1 MDQND
6 QKKTVLLVDDAPANI
21 QAVNSI
27 LKDIYKIR
35 IATNGAKA
43 LELVKVA
50 PSPDLV
56 LLDVSMPGMDGYEV
70 CTRLKAD
77 PETRDVPVIF
87 LTGQTEIED
96 ETHGFDVG
104 AVDYIHKPFSP
115 AVVKARVHTH
125 LVLREKSELIEQK
138 NRENEALLLQ
148 ALQHGRES
156 ELIEQFGR
164 GLLACSSSQ
173 LVASIAVNEGA
184 GLFGA
189 SAAAFEFVLEGG
201 SHRSGPE
208 GWEWS
213 IPEPLRREAL
223 ARAAW
228 VRDPSSQI
236 VVIPLVLEHTPV
248 ACFGLR
254 GAAVSDT
261 VLTAISSQLLMTLGR
276 VLAAEKLLHL
286 AGEIQMG
293 LLPKKFPAFPSAS
306 DVDVF
311 ATIVPALEVGGD
323 FYHYFLL
330 DSNHLCFVIGDVSDK
345 GIPAALFMAMT
356 LTAFVVFAKEA
367 GRTLP
372 ESIRLLN
379 RYLCDNN
386 PSQMF
391 VTLYAGIVDLRTG
404 SLEYCD
410 AGHEPP
416 FVIRSGGK
424 PEPIQ
429 KQGGMALGVDARFLF
444 QSATVHLN
452 PGDTLFLYTDG
463 VNEAR
468 NGDGK
473 LFKAGGIEAALAVNA
488 ITSCELLC
496 DTVMKRLGQFVHGAP
511 QSDDITM
518 LAVTY
523 RGHAENKCL
532 EPAKSA

>member
-1 MDQND
+1 VDQNN
-6 QKKTVLLVDDAPANI
+6 QKKTVLLVDDAPSNI
-21 QAVNSI
+21 QAANSI

-50 PSPDLV
+50 PYPDLI
-56 LLDVSMPGMDGYEV
+56 LLDVVMPDMDGYEV
-70 CTRLKAD
+70 CNRLKAD
-77 PETRDVPVIF
+77 PETRDIPVIF

-96 ETHGFDVG
+96 ETRGFDVG

-125 LVLREKSELIEQK
+125 LVLRDKS
-138 NRENEALLLQ
+138 RENEVLLFQ
-148 ALQHGRES
+148 ALQHGRET

-173 LVASIAVNEGA
+173 LVASTAVNQA
-184 GLFGA
+184 VGLFGA
-189 SAAAFEFVLEGG
+189 SAAAFEFGLESG
-201 SHRSGPE
+201 SYRSGPQ

-213 IPEPLRREAL
+213 VPEALRREAM
-223 ARAAW
+223 AHGAW
-228 VRDPSSQI
+228 VRDPNSQI

-261 VLTAISSQLLMTLGR
+261 VLTAISRQLVMTLGR
-276 VLAAEKLLHL
+276 VLAGEKLLHL

-293 LLPKKFPAFPSAS
+293 LLPKKFPSVPSAS
-306 DVDVF
+306 EVDVF

-330 DSNHLCFVIGDVSDK
+330 DSDHLCFVIGDVSDK

-356 LTAFVVFAKEA
+356 LTAFVVLAKDG

-379 RYLCDNN
+379 RYLCENN
-386 PSQMF
+386 QSQMF
-391 VTLYAGIVDLRTG
+391 VTLYAGIVNLRSG
-404 SLEYCD
+404 VLEYCD

-416 FVIRSGGK
+416 FLIRSDSK
-424 PEPIQ
+424 PQLIE
-429 KQGGMALGVDARFLF
+429 KHGGMALGVDADYPY
-444 QSATVHLN
+444 QSATVQLS

-468 NGDGK
+468 NGEGK
-473 LFKAGGIEAALAVNA
+473 LFKTGGIEHALAANGT
-488 ITSCELLC
+488 TSCELLC
-496 DTVMKRLGQFVHGAP
+496 DAVMKRLGQFVHGAA

-518 LAVTY
+518 LAVSY
-523 RGHAENKCL
+523 RSHAESSHL
-532 EPAKSA
+532 DTAKSA

>member
-1 MDQND
+1 VDQNH
-6 QKKTVLLVDDAPANI
+6 KKTVLLVDDAPSNI
-21 QAVNSI
+21 EAVNSI
-27 LKDIYKIR
+27 LKDSYKIR

-43 LELVKVA
+43 LELVRVA

-70 CTRLKAD
+70 CTRIKAD
-77 PETRDVPVIF
+77 PKTRDIPVIF
-87 LTGQTEIED
+87 LTGQTETED
-96 ETHGFDVG
+96 ETRGFDVG

-115 AVVKARVHTH
+115 AVVKARVQTH
-125 LVLREKSELIEQK
+125 LALREKSELIEQK

-148 ALQHGRES
+148 ALRHRRES

-164 GLLACSSSQ
+164 GLLACGSSQ
-173 LVASIAVNEGA
+173 LVASTAVNEA
-184 GLFGA
+184 VGLFGA

-213 IPEPLRREAL
+213 VPESLRRDAL
-223 ARAAW
+223 ARGDW
-228 VRDPSSQI
+228 IRDPSFQS

-248 ACFGLR
+248 AFFSLR
-254 GAAVSDT
+254 AAVVSDT
-261 VLTAISSQLLMTLGR
+261 VLTAISRQLVMTLGR
-276 VLAAEKLLHL
+276 VLAGEKLLHL

-293 LLPKKFPAFPSAS
+293 LLPKKFLAS
-306 DVDVF
+306 SSDSEVDVF

-330 DSNHLCFVIGDVSDK
+330 DSNHFCFVIGDVSDK

-356 LTAFVVFAKEA
+356 LTAFVVLAKEG

-379 RYLCDNN
+379 QYLCDNN
-386 PSQMF
+386 QSQMF
-391 VTLYAGIVDLRTG
+391 VTLCAGILNLRTG
-404 SLEYCD
+404 VLEYCD
-410 AGHEPP
+410 GGHEPP
-416 FVIRSGGK
+416 FLSRSRGK
-424 PEPIQ
+424 PQLIQ
-429 KQGGMALGVDARFLF
+429 KQGGMALGVDANYPY
-444 QSATVHLN
+444 QSTTVQLN
-452 PGDTLFLYTDG
+452 QGDTLFLYTDG

-473 LFKAGGIEAALAVNA
+473 LFKTSGIEAALAVND
-488 ITSCELLC
+488 TTTCGLLC
-496 DTVMKRLGQFVHGAP
+496 DRVMKRLGQFVNGAP

-523 RGHAENKCL
+523 RGHAEGECL
-532 EPAKSA
+532 ERTKSA